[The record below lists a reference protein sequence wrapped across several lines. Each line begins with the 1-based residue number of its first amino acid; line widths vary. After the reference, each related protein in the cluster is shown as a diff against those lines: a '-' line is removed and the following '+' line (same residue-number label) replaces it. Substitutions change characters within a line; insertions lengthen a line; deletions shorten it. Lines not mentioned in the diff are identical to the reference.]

1 MISMK
6 KTTTYFAAIGLVAA
20 LAAPAYADTVT
31 NLLATNKLASNKLA
45 SNKLASNK
53 LASNKLAVN
62 GLGVAV
68 PAGEGAVADIVGIE
82 LQDGTSFAR

>member
-6 KTTTYFAAIGLVAA
+6 KTTCFAAVGLIVA
-20 LAAPAYADTVT
+20 LTAPAVADTVS
-31 NLLATNKLASNKLA
+31 NRLAANRLAA
-45 SNKLASNK
+45 
-53 LASNKLAVN
+53 N
-62 GLGVAV
+62 GIRLDGFGVAA